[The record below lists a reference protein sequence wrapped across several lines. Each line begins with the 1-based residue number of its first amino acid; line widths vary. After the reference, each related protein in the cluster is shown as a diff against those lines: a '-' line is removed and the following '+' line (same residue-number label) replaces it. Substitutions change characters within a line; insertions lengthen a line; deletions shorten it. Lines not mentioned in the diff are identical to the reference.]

1 MCDLKWGK
9 ADLVHFGL
17 TCNYIDFGHMGK
29 VTWCIFLSDWD
40 QEREIQICLREIDKF
55 LFTNKTHS

>member
-1 MCDLKWGK
+1 
-9 ADLVHFGL
+9 
-17 TCNYIDFGHMGK
+17 MGK

-55 LFTNKTHS
+55 LFTNKTHSGPNWLGLQQRLK